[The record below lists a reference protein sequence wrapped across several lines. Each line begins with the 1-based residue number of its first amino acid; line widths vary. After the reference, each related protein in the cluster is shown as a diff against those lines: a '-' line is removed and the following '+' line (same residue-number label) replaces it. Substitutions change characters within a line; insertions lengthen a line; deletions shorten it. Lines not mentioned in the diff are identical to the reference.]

1 MKDYTFKVVGV
12 NFKNA
17 DGRERQAVLKE
28 LFREAMFDG
37 TDSFEVD
44 LGPYEYEG
52 APALA
57 VCFNGQE
64 IGNIAADQVETV
76 MDLKDKADFIDGEI
90 KLNGQSPEE
99 IFNLED
105 MIRNAKEYIR
115 MGIFTEYDLEEYK
128 EERDFIKADPQYSAV
143 ITITKMD
150 QQPPEEPQKE
160 EVDTQPE
167 QEHVATAGKTAPETK
182 EKPSKGIVIVA
193 GALIALGLILTFTA
207 SPVGL
212 IPAALGALALIGAC
226 KGPKK

>member
-17 DGRERQAVLKE
+17 DGKERQDVLKG

-37 TDSFEVD
+37 ADSFDVD

-76 MDLKDKADFIDGEI
+76 KDIIKKASHIDGEI

-105 MIRNAKEYIR
+105 MIRNAKDYIR
-115 MGIFTEYDLEEYK
+115 QGIFTEYDLEEYK
-128 EERDFIKADPQYSAV
+128 EEREFIKADPQYSAV
-143 ITITKMD
+143 ITITKTD
-150 QQPPEEPQKE
+150 QQAPEEPQKE
-160 EVDTQPE
+160 EIDPE
-167 QEHVATAGKTAPETK
+167 PGQEYVANAGKTVPESK
-182 EKPSKGIVIVA
+182 EKPSKGIVIASGV
-193 GALIALGLILTFTA
+193 LIALGLILTVTVTPA
-207 SPVGL
+207 GL

-226 KGPKK
+226 KGRKK